1 MKKPTNEP
9 TLDSE
14 QIQILLQ
21 SDQPFP
27 VDFEQAW
34 QWSGYPTKRGALSKL
49 TTDLVEG
56 IHYISLKQQNSQQ
69 SGGRIITV
77 FWLSIEGLKS
87 LALMARTQKGRE
99 ANAGLINSETKL
111 KASICREW
119 SEVITKIS
127 LAICLLST
135 PWMKRRRDRYLKIL
149 STEHEQQIALFTR
162 FAAVAPDDLQP
173 LLELRAT
180 LKMLVS

>member
-1 MKKPTNEP
+1 MTQK
-9 TLDSE
+9 LDSDL
-14 QIQILLQ
+14 IQILLQ
-21 SDQPFP
+21 SEQPFP
-27 VDFEQAW
+27 VDFESAW
-34 QWSGYPTKRGALSKL
+34 RWSGYPTRRGALSKL
-49 TTDLVEG
+49 TANFVEG
-56 IHYISLKQQNSQQ
+56 THYISFKQPSSQHER
-69 SGGRIITV
+69 GKIKTV
-77 FWLSIEGLKS
+77 FWLSTECLKCF
-87 LALMARTQKGRE
+87 AVMAGTQKGRE
-99 ANAGLINSETKL
+99 VNLRLINSETKL

>member
-56 IHYISLKQQNSQQ
+56 IHYISLKQQ
-69 SGGRIITV
+69 GKR
-77 FWLSIEGLKS
+77 KKK
-87 LALMARTQKGRE
+87 MP
-99 ANAGLINSETKL
+99 
-111 KASICREW
+111 
-119 SEVITKIS
+119 KI
-127 LAICLLST
+127 
-135 PWMKRRRDRYLKIL
+135 
-149 STEHEQQIALFTR
+149 
-162 FAAVAPDDLQP
+162 
-173 LLELRAT
+173 
-180 LKMLVS
+180 

>member
-1 MKKPTNEP
+1 MAL
-9 TLDSE
+9 TLDSLL
-14 QIQILLQ
+14 IQTLVQ
-21 SDQPFP
+21 SDQSFP

-34 QWSGYPTKRGALSKL
+34 RWSGYPTRRGALSKL
-49 TTDLVEG
+49 TANFVEG
-56 IHYISLKQQNSQQ
+56 THYVSFKQPSRQHER
-69 SGGRIITV
+69 GKIKTV
-77 FWLSIEGLKS
+77 FWLSTECLKCF
-87 LALMARTQKGRE
+87 AVMAGTQKGRE
-99 ANAGLINSETKL
+99 INLRLIESETIL

-149 STEHEQQIALFTR
+149 STEHDQQIALFTR
-162 FAAVAPDDLQP
+162 FAAVAPENLQP

-180 LKMLVS
+180 LEMLVS

>member
-1 MKKPTNEP
+1 MAL
-9 TLDSE
+9 TLDSLL
-14 QIQILLQ
+14 IQTLLQ

-34 QWSGYPTKRGALSKL
+34 RWSGYPTRRGALSKL
-49 TTDLVEG
+49 TANFVEG
-56 IHYISLKQQNSQQ
+56 THYISFKQPSSQHER
-69 SGGRIITV
+69 GKIKTV
-77 FWLSIEGLKS
+77 FWLSTECLKCF
-87 LALMARTQKGRE
+87 AVMAGTQKGRE
-99 ANAGLINSETKL
+99 VNLRLIESETIL

-162 FAAVAPDDLQP
+162 FAAVAPENLQP

-180 LKMLVS
+180 LEMLVS